1 MESRK
6 NTTLQSQLDQ
16 NELKLKELEMEND
29 SLKARLRKYDQESNI
44 RDSNLSNNHQEQKFK
59 SMLVYDYHLLN
70 SILKNLD
77 DTIKE
82 LN

>member
-6 NTTLQSQLDQ
+6 NTNLQSLLDQ
-16 NELKLKELEMEND
+16 SEMKTKDLERENEMLKQKLRLVDSEGNLKD
-29 SLKARLRKYDQESNI
+29 SK
-44 RDSNLSNNHQEQKFK
+44 LSTNMEQKFK

-82 LN
+82 ID